1 MKFSMQ
7 GLSLALIA
15 AGLAAAPGL
24 QASAAGPAPRTAA
37 PDDALVAKMRNAAEG
52 KVTLTR
58 EDATGAVGF
67 VRADDLLPSV
77 EGGSRKG
84 SVDKASAYLDRYAHA
99 FGAPRA
105 QLVQSGVVA
114 DEHGWTVDYV
124 QRYRGVEVF
133 GSRLRAHL
141 DRQGDLTAVNGY
153 VAPDLE
159 LSTSPRLNAVEAGE
173 RAIATVQADPPEG
186 ARPGGLEA
194 AASDL
199 VIYRLGAIKGE
210 AGDAVLAYEVEVT
223 NGRDVRETVI
233 VDAASG
239 KPVNRWSMIHSVER
253 ELYEASVNNEG
264 TPDDDTDDT
273 VKLDRVWREG
283 NPRDGLNESQADLI
297 DGTGDAYWFFYNA
310 FGRDSYDDRGAIMR
324 TVNNDPRIS
333 CPNANWNGVTTNYC
347 NGVTS
352 DDTVAHE
359 WGHAY
364 TEYTSGLIYQWQ
376 AGAMNE
382 SFSDIW
388 GETVDQI
395 NERFN
400 EVPNTRRT
408 DAQCS
413 DYTRGPIKMTINS
426 PASIAG
432 PCDAAPASFGP
443 VFSEPVTTDVVVA
456 TDDAADGTTATDG
469 CTAFTNAGEV
479 AGKFAY
485 VDRGTCSFAIKAA
498 NAEAAGATGIV
509 VGNNDPEGAP
519 ISMSGS
525 ADIYGLMIRAADG
538 AKIKSATETVNIT
551 VGPAGED
558 KTDDSYRWLS
568 GEGDPAFGGAIR
580 DMWNPNCYGDPG
592 KVSDAEYHCS
602 TDDSGGVHSNS
613 GVPNH
618 AFALLVDGGTF
629 NGVTV
634 DGIGLTKAAHVF
646 WRTQANYLTPTSDFT
661 DLADGL
667 AASCT
672 DLTARG
678 INALSTQARD
688 QQASDEVIDAADC
701 ASVTAVAAAV
711 ELDQEPTQC
720 DFKPLLDP
728 DAPELE
734 CGDGLQTEVVWSED
748 FEDGLA
754 GWTQDEELTFEAGHG
769 YEWTTVADA
778 PGGHTSQVAFAPDPA
793 DEGSCAGDADDV
805 SSRNGLIS
813 PVLTLPAGTSPRMTF
828 DHYVA
833 TEASWDGGNVKVSVN
848 GGDFELLPEKA
859 FLFNGPNAPLA
870 TEAEDNTN
878 PMAGE
883 PAWTGT
889 DGGEIRGSWGQTQ
902 VDLSTIG
909 KAGDSLQFRF
919 DMGRDGCNGIDG
931 WYVDDIEVVVCS
943 EGTVEPPVAA
953 VRSTTTATTKPAKVT
968 RGGTFQALVT
978 VKAAGTTPAGSVQL
992 LTKGKK
998 VARGTL
1004 GANGKVRLTVKATG
1018 QRFKPGTHTLV
1029 AKYLGSDTVKA
1040 SRTTFK
1046 VRVIAAR

>member
-1 MKFSMQ
+1 M
-7 GLSLALIA
+7 SLALVA

-24 QASAAGPAPRTAA
+24 QASAAGPAPQTTA
-37 PDDALVAKMRNAAEG
+37 PDDGLVAKMRSAADG
-52 KVTLTR
+52 KVQLSR

-67 VRADDLLPSV
+67 ARADEDLLPSV

-84 SVDKASAYLDRYAHA
+84 SVEKASAYLDRYSRA
-99 FGAPRA
+99 FGAPRG
-105 QLVQSGVVA
+105 QLVQSGVTA

-141 DRQGDLTAVNGY
+141 DREGDLTAVNGY
-153 VAPDLE
+153 VAPDLD
-159 LSTSPRLNAVEAGE
+159 LATSPRLTPAEAGE
-173 RAIATVQADPPEG
+173 RAVTTVKADPPEG
-186 ARPGGLEA
+186 SRAAGVEA
-194 AASDL
+194 ASADL

-223 NGRDVRETVI
+223 NERDVRDTVI
-233 VDAASG
+233 IDAASG
-239 KPVNRWSMIHSVER
+239 KPVNRWSMIHSLER
-253 ELYEASVNNEG
+253 ELYEASVNNGG
-264 TPDDDTDDT
+264 TPDDDSDDT

-283 NPRDGLNESQADLI
+283 NPRTGLNSSQLDLV

-395 NERFN
+395 NDRFN
-400 EVPNTRRT
+400 ETPNTRRT
-408 DAQCS
+408 DGQCS
-413 DYTRGPIKMTINS
+413 AYTRGPIEMTINS

-456 TDDAADGTTATDG
+456 IDDATDGTTATDG
-469 CTAFTNAGEV
+469 CTEFTNADEV
-479 AGKFAY
+479 DGVFAY

-498 NAEAAGATGIV
+498 NAESAGATGIV
-509 VGNNDPEGAP
+509 VGNNDPAGAP

-525 ADIYGLMIRAADG
+525 ADIYGLMIRTADG
-538 AKIKSATETVNIT
+538 AKIKAATEPVNIT

-558 KTDDSYRWLS
+558 PTDNSYRWLS

-580 DMWNPNCYGDPG
+580 DMWNPTCYGDPG

-602 TDDSGGVHSNS
+602 TDDAGGVHSNS

-618 AFALLVDGGTF
+618 AFALLVDGGTY
-629 NGVTV
+629 NDVTV
-634 DGIGLTKAAHVF
+634 PSIGLTKAAHVF
-646 WRTQANYLTPTSDFT
+646 WRTQANYLTPTSDFS

-667 AASCT
+667 AASCA
-672 DLTARG
+672 DLTGRG

-688 QQASDEVIDAADC
+688 QQASDEVIAAEDC
-701 ASVTAVAAAV
+701 AAVAAVAEAV

-720 DFKPLLDP
+720 DFQPLLSP
-728 DAPELE
+728 DAPAFE
-734 CGDGLQTEVVWSED
+734 CGDGLETEVVWSED

-754 GWTQDEELTFEAGHG
+754 GWTQDEETVFEGSQG
-769 YEWTTVADA
+769 YEWTAVDDA
-778 PGGHTSQVAFAPDPA
+778 PGGHTSQVAFAPDPT
-793 DEGSCAGDADDV
+793 DGSCAGDAADI

-813 PVLTLPAGTSPRMTF
+813 PVIELPAGTSPRMSF

-833 TEASWDGGNVKVSVN
+833 TEAAWDGGNVKVSVN
-848 GGDFELLPEKA
+848 GGDFELLPEEA
-859 FLFNGPNAPLA
+859 FLFNGPNAELDG
-870 TEAEDNTN
+870 TSDNTN

-902 VDLSTIG
+902 VDLSELG
-909 KAGDSLQFRF
+909 KPGDELRFRF

-931 WYVDDIEVVVCS
+931 WYVDDIQVVVCS
-943 EGTVEPPVAA
+943 DGTVPPAA
-953 VRSTTTATTKPAKVT
+953 VRSTTTAVAKPAQVA
-968 RGGTFQALVT
+968 RGGSFRAVVT
-978 VKAAGTTPAGSVQL
+978 VKAPGTTPTGTVQVL
-992 LTKGKK
+992 AKGKN
-998 VARGTL
+998 VARATL
-1004 GANGKVRLTVKATG
+1004 GPNGKARITVKATG
-1018 QRFKPGTHTLV
+1018 PKFKPGKHTLV
-1029 AKYLGSDTVKA
+1029 VKYLGSDTVKA
-1040 SRTTFK
+1040 SRATFK
-1046 VRVIAAR
+1046 VRVVAKKK